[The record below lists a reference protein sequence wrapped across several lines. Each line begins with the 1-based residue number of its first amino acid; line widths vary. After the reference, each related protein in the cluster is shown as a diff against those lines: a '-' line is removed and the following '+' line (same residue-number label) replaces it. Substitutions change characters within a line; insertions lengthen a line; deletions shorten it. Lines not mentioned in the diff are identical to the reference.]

1 MFTGLVEEIGQILE
15 IKNGENSSRI
25 TISSRKVL
33 EEVKLGDSIAVNGAC
48 LTVTS
53 FAGNSFT
60 VDVMAE
66 TLRKSNLKLL
76 RRNSNVNLE
85 RAVKVG
91 ERLGGHIVTGHIDG
105 IGRVKDIKKED
116 IATWLVIKPPLE
128 LLKYMVSKGS
138 VALDGV
144 SLTIAEVH
152 EDCISVS
159 LIPHTKAQTILQYKS
174 AGDEINVE
182 CDLIGKYIE
191 NLILRKETEPV
202 KNSSITEQLLKENG
216 FW

>member
-15 IKNGENSSRI
+15 IKNGENSSKI
-25 TISSRKVL
+25 TISSKKVL

-53 FAGNSFT
+53 FTGNSFT

-76 RRNSNVNLE
+76 KRNSSVNLE

-105 IGRVKDIKKED
+105 ISRVKEVKKED
-116 IATWLVIKPPLE
+116 IATWLVIQPPLE

-144 SLTIAEVH
+144 SLTIAQVH
-152 EDCISVS
+152 KDCISVS
-159 LIPHTKAQTILQYKS
+159 LIPHTKAKTILQYKNV
-174 AGDEINVE
+174 GDEINTE

-191 NLILRKETEPV
+191 NLILRREKEPV
-202 KNSSITEQLLKENG
+202 KSSSITEQLLKENG
-216 FW
+216 FL